1 MRTISLTAVC
11 LTGVSRVRDS
21 LGESARM
28 PFLCLPVLLLA
39 AGRGLFPYSTSCK
52 GPADCGAGEKN
63 DN

>member
-1 MRTISLTAVC
+1 MLLTAVC

-28 PFLCLPVLLLA
+28 PFLCFPVLLLVV
-39 AGRGLFPYSTSCK
+39 GSGLFPYSTSCK
-52 GPADCGAGEKN
+52 GPAGCGSGERN